1 MPIGKYLNTNLGI
14 ILAPIRRYIL
24 FIWLISIF
32 YNILALAPI
41 IYLRA
46 VFGTAVPNRS
56 SETLIMLTI
65 IVVFLI
71 ICYGILGTVRS
82 QIAERAGA
90 KIYKLL
96 YDKIF
101 EISYR
106 RSVYA
111 PSQEQSAQALGDL
124 QGLKDFMSS
133 SALIA
138 IFDVLFTPLFII
150 ALYVFHPLLGLM
162 GLLTLTI
169 MLIINWLSE
178 RLTASRIRAAQAAN
192 RNATSYARRSL
203 GSAEVVEAMGISNR
217 IKSRW
222 KKKSDRGLALEM
234 EAGEKSTL
242 LVTFST
248 AFATMQRSLTL
259 AVGAYLA
266 IQREITPGAVFAG
279 IILLSRAV
287 APVYALISGWKT
299 IVTARAQYERLTDV
313 FENLPS
319 TKSRTRLPPHAGKI
333 SFEHVIIAPPGHK
346 TPILKDVNFSI
357 NPGVQLGV
365 LGECGAGKS
374 TLARA
379 ALGLWPCQKG
389 VVRLDGADIFR
400 SDRSVLG
407 DQIGYLPQNVE
418 LLEGSIAENI
428 ARMGDKNDQKI
439 IEAAKFA
446 EVHELILQLPHGY
459 DTQVGSQNLKLSE
472 GYRQRIAFARAL
484 YNVPTFI
491 VLDEPST
498 NLDEAGEAA
507 LFKALKRL
515 KANGVTLIVI
525 SHSRKILGEMDML
538 LMLDKGQIKEFGN
551 TSKVLENKPGSYHV

>member
-14 ILAPIRRYIL
+14 ILAPLRRYIL

-111 PSQEQSAQALGDL
+111 PSQEQSAQALSDL

-138 IFDVLFTPLFII
+138 LFDVLFTPLFII

-222 KKKSDRGLALEM
+222 KKKSDRGLALEV

-319 TKSRTRLPPHAGKI
+319 TKGRTRLPPHAGKI